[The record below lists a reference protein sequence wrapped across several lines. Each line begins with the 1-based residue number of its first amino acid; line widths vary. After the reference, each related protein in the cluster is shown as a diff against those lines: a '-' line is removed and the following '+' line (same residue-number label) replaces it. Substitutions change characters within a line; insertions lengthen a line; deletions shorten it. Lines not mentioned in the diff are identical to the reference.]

1 MRRTGTSP
9 TAYWTSLNDPKN
21 EDRMP
26 PAPTTRPMN
35 ARRTCP
41 ASLACWLA
49 ASLCL
54 LLTLPACQSLDNAFG
69 SRRNPA
75 PPNPQA
81 TRNNGRAPAIAVQ
94 RQEAARA
101 AVVSAQAA
109 EQAGDLEQA
118 LVEFERAI
126 ENNPR
131 LTVAYLGAGDI
142 HMVKGEFVQ
151 AEQRFGKAA
160 ELEPRSFDAQ
170 YLHGLS
176 LQLLSRLEDAVRA
189 YLRALNLK
197 SDDFNANLNLGTAY
211 LQLNEPSQALAYAEK
226 AVRIDGKNAAAR
238 SNLGAIYANLN
249 RHEDAIVEFQQAAE
263 LTQLTGPLLLN
274 LANSLSKVQRYEEA
288 VNTLEQLARTEPTA
302 PCYERLG
309 VGYFNLRR
317 YDVSLSSFRKSLEID
332 PNYYPALNG
341 VGVCL
346 LNQWMFS
353 SQQDKAAHDEGLKV
367 LRRSLQIER
376 DQPAILELVSRY
388 K

>member
-1 MRRTGTSP
+1 
-9 TAYWTSLNDPKN
+9 
-21 EDRMP
+21 MP
-26 PAPTTRPMN
+26 IAPTLALTPSPKATGPR
-35 ARRTCP
+35 ARRF
-41 ASLACWLA
+41 A
-49 ASLCL
+49 APMLLCL
-54 LLTLPACQSLDNAFG
+54 LSLAGCQSLDNAFG

-75 PPNPQA
+75 SPNPQA
-81 TRNNGRAPAIAVQ
+81 TRNNGRAPAIGVNERETAN
-94 RQEAARA
+94 A
-101 AVVSAQAA
+101 AVVSAQEAVT
-109 EQAGDLEQA
+109 QGDYEQA

-126 ENNPR
+126 QTNPR

-142 HMVKGEFVQ
+142 YLNKGEYVQ
-151 AEQRFGKAA
+151 AEQRFSKAA
-160 ELEPRSFDAQ
+160 ELEPRNFDAQ

-176 LQLLSRLEDAVRA
+176 LQLLTRLEDAVRA

-211 LQLNEPSQALAYAEK
+211 LQLKEPGQALPYAEK

-274 LANSLSKVQRYEEA
+274 LANSLSKVQRFEEA

-317 YDVSLSSFRKSLEID
+317 YDVALSSFRKSLEID

-341 VGVCL
+341 TGVCL

-353 SQQDKAAHDEGLKV
+353 NQQDRTAHDEGMKA

>member
-1 MRRTGTSP
+1 MHN
-9 TAYWTSLNDPKN
+9 A
-21 EDRMP
+21 
-26 PAPTTRPMN
+26 PAP
-35 ARRTCP
+35 ARSHSPSASSAPLRERLLP
-41 ASLACWLA
+41 ALLCCLFLSLP
-49 ASLCL
+49 
-54 LLTLPACQSLDNAFG
+54 LLTACQSLDNRFG
-69 SRRNPA
+69 SRRNPT
-75 PPNPQA
+75 PPDPRA
-81 TRNNGRAPAIAVQ
+81 ARNNGRAPAVNINRVETAN
-94 RQEAARA
+94 A

-109 EQAGDLEQA
+109 EAAGDYEKA
-118 LVEFERAI
+118 LADFERAI
-126 ENNPR
+126 AHNPR
-131 LTVAYLGAGDI
+131 MTVAYLGAGDI
-142 HMVKGEFVQ
+142 HLEQGNFAA
-151 AEQRFGKAA
+151 AEKHFAKAA
-160 ELEPRSFDAQ
+160 DLEPRNFDAQ
-170 YLHGLS
+170 YRHGLS

-189 YLRALNLK
+189 YLRALNIK
-197 SDDFNANLNLGTAY
+197 GDDFNANLNLGTAY
-211 LQLNEPSQALAYAEK
+211 LQLNEASQALPYAER

-238 SNLGAIYANLN
+238 SNLGAIYATLG
-249 RHEDAIVEFQQAAE
+249 RHDDAIVEFQQAAE

-274 LANSLSKVQRYEEA
+274 LANSLSKVGRHEEA

-317 YDVSLSSFRKSLEID
+317 YDTALSSFRKSLEID

-353 SQQDKAAHDEGLKV
+353 GQADRTAHDDGLKA